1 MCQCMHRNNAYENSN
16 AKIAVIILQS
26 TCKMQSKHAKRAKE
40 GRVLASVPIVSQTKD
55 KQPSCP
61 YSPLLPFCDFLFCSP
76 CSHHSA
82 NSCRTAS
89 RLSLISLFSLH
100 LMSHLWLVLQAMFL
114 ELQHLVKK
122 LHIALVVFSAVYVEI
137 YSKTS
142 LILLNIQISQLS
154 WKKGS
159 KMIVAC

>member
-1 MCQCMHRNNAYENSN
+1 MNKSTLKHSQCFQCREQNQPTMCQCINRNNAYENSN

-100 LMSHLWLVLQAMFL
+100 LMSHLWLVLQAMLL

-122 LHIALVVFSAVYVEI
+122 LLHS
-137 YSKTS
+137 
-142 LILLNIQISQLS
+142 ISSFHGCL
-154 WKKGS
+154 
-159 KMIVAC
+159 C